1 MFRKKKHVE
10 GTVQAPRKRRFNWK
24 QTVVGVLVG
33 VGIFYLGIAVGQGR
47 ISFGPDA
54 VFHKSQNNQLPAH
67 LSFSD
72 VDTLYNSLRD
82 NFDGQLDANKLL
94 DGLKTGLANAAGDPY
109 TEYLNTKDA
118 QDFNDQ
124 LNGTFTG
131 IGAELS
137 KDTTNNTIVVISPI
151 AGFPAEKAGL
161 KPKDVIVEVDGKS
174 TADITVSEAVKRIRG
189 PKDTHVKLKVVRGGS
204 QQLELDIVRQEITI
218 PSVETK
224 TLNGNIGYI
233 KISRFAEDTSS
244 LARDAAQKFKQAG
257 VKGIIVDVRG
267 DPGGLL
273 DAAVNVS
280 SLWLNNQTVLTE
292 RRGEEVVRT
301 YPSEGTPVLNGIPT
315 VVLIDEGSAS
325 ASEITAG
332 ALHDNKAAT
341 LVGVKS
347 FGKGS
352 VQQLVKFND
361 GSVLKVTIAK
371 WYTPGGININKNG
384 INPDKEVKRS
394 DDDIKNGK
402 DPQLD
407 AALQQLSK

>member
-1 MFRKKKHVE
+1 MFRKKKQAE
-10 GTVQAPRKRRFNWK
+10 GSAQAVKARRFNWK
-24 QTVVGVLVG
+24 RTVVGVFVG

-47 ISFGPDA
+47 ISLGPDA
-54 VFHKSQNNQLPAH
+54 IFHKSENKSLPAQ
-67 LSFSD
+67 LDMKD
-72 VDTLYNSLRD
+72 VQTLYNSLKD

-204 QQLELDIVRQEITI
+204 QQLELDIVRQEITV

-292 RRGEEVVRT
+292 RRGNEVVRT
-301 YPSEGTPVLNGIPT
+301 YPSESTPVLNGIPT

-341 LVGVKS
+341 LLGVKS

-394 DDDIKNGK
+394 DDDIKSGK

-407 AALQQLSK
+407 AALAQLSK

>member
-1 MFRKKKHVE
+1 MFRKKKYGE
-10 GTVQAPRKRRFNWK
+10 GSALAARARRFDWK
-24 QTVVGVLVG
+24 RTLLAVFVGA
-33 VGIFYLGIAVGQGR
+33 GIFYFGVAVGQGR
-47 ISFGPDA
+47 ISLGPDA
-54 VFHKSQNNQLPAH
+54 VFRKSENKQLPAH
-67 LSFSD
+67 LSFD
-72 VDTLYNSLRD
+72 DIDTLYNSLRD

-109 TEYLNTKDA
+109 TEYLNAKDA

-137 KDTTNNTIVVISPI
+137 KDTTNNTIVVVSPI
-151 AGFPAEKAGL
+151 SGFPAEKAGL
-161 KPKDVIVEVDGKS
+161 KAKDVIVEVDGKS
-174 TADITVSEAVKRIRG
+174 TSDITVSEAVKRIRG
-189 PKDTHVKLKVVRGGS
+189 PKDTHVKIKVIRGGS

-233 KISRFAEDTSS
+233 KISRFAEDTSG

-257 VKGIIVDVRG
+257 VKGVIVDVRG

-292 RRGEEVVRT
+292 RRGDEVVRT
-301 YPSEGTPVLNGIPT
+301 YSSQGSPVLSGIPT
-315 VVLIDEGSAS
+315 VVLIDDGSAS

-332 ALHDNKAAT
+332 ALHDNHAAT
-341 LVGVKS
+341 LLGVKS

-407 AALQQLSK
+407 AALAQLSK